1 MIAASYACTAL
12 AKCFDRGRGG
22 AFERDPAIADATE
35 VLSDSTL
42 AFRFGARPF
51 GDLPGERDPFLEAN
65 LSAFAFSPIDLRAAA
80 DLFGAFFAA
89 LGLTFAFIAM
99 RCPEL

>member
-1 MIAASYACTAL
+1 L
-12 AKCFDRGRGG
+12 AKRLDRDRGG
-22 AFERDPAIADATE
+22 AVERVPAIADATE

-42 AFRFGARPF
+42 AVRFGARLF
-51 GDLPGERDPFLEAN
+51 DDLPGERDPFLEAN

-80 DLFGAFFAA
+80 DLFAAFFAA
-89 LGLTFAFIAM
+89 LGFTFAFIAM